1 MSADAET
8 LMREVPP
15 TTGGAKVLSPRQA
28 GFVDAFSALLL
39 REGLV
44 DAAAVTRAKRASEA
58 TFERLDAVMV
68 KLGLLSEAD
77 LCGAYAAYCGLKIV
91 RSSDL
96 PLQPLLADRL
106 KLTFLKGSRTL
117 PISVSDGV
125 LLLAT
130 VDPFDEEAHKAISY
144 MLGWRVDLAVIAP
157 ADIERAFRKLYQDDG
172 AELVGGDQGLIT
184 VGSGDGNEIDVERLR
199 DIANEAP
206 IIRLVNQ
213 IIASAVERGAS
224 DIHIEPGRDAVMVRF
239 RLDGFLQ
246 QERVVPSTFRA
257 ALTTRIKIMAKLDIA
272 ERRLPQDGRIK
283 TAVRGTEIDVRVSTL
298 PTAFGESLVL
308 RILDRT
314 RVELEFSKL
323 GLDPAIQ
330 AGLHGLMELPSGIIL
345 VTGPTGSGK
354 TTTLYT
360 ALKELNRPELKL
372 FTVEDP
378 IEYQLGGVNQIQVQ
392 PQIGLDFPA
401 ALRSILRQ
409 DPDIIMIGEIRD
421 LETARI
427 AVQASLTGHLV
438 FSTLHTNSAVAA
450 ITRLIDIGIERYLLA
465 STLTGIMAQR
475 LVRRLCS
482 HCARGAAYRAEAPS
496 RMRWPVPDDLVIDWS
511 GAREAVGCDSCHG
524 TGYLGRTSVAELL
537 VIDDDMREAVG
548 RRSDDQRTMIS
559 LARDAGFRT
568 LYEAGLIKVSKGET
582 TIEEVLRVS
591 RSS

>member
-1 MSADAET
+1 MPAELQT
-8 LMREVPP
+8 LTREEAPAV
-15 TTGGAKVLSPRQA
+15 GAVNVLTPKDD
-28 GFVDAFSALLL
+28 GFADAFSALLV

-44 DAAAVTRAKRASEA
+44 DPGAVARARRASEA
-58 TFERLDAVMV
+58 ASERLDIVMV

-77 LCGAYAAYCGLKIV
+77 LCGAYAAYCGLRV
-91 RSSDL
+91 ARPSDL
-96 PLQPLLADRL
+96 PSQPLLADRL
-106 KLTFLKGSRTL
+106 KLPFLKSSRAL
-117 PISVSDGV
+117 PISASDGS
-125 LLLAT
+125 LLLAA
-130 VDPFDEEAHKAISY
+130 VDPFDDEACKAIGY
-144 MLGWRVDLAVIAP
+144 MLGCRVDMAVIAP
-157 ADIERAFRKLYQDDG
+157 ADIELAFRKLYQDTGTQATGDDHRLAAVG
-172 AELVGGDQGLIT
+172 AA
-184 VGSGDGNEIDVERLR
+184 DGNEIDVERLR

-213 IIASAVERGAS
+213 IIAGAVERGAS
-224 DIHIEPGRDAVMVRF
+224 DIHIEPGRDTVLVRF

-246 QERVVPSTFRA
+246 QERVVPSTLKA

-314 RVELEFSKL
+314 RVELDFFKL
-323 GLDPAIQ
+323 GLDQDIQ
-330 AGLHGLMELPSGIIL
+330 DGLHRLMALPSGIVL

-378 IEYQLGGVNQIQVQ
+378 IEYQLGGINQIQVQ

-438 FSTLHTNSAVAA
+438 FSTLHTNSAIAA

-465 STLTGIMAQR
+465 STLTGVMAQR
-475 LVRRLCS
+475 LVRRLCQ
-482 HCARGAAYRAEAPS
+482 HCARPAAYRAEAAS
-496 RMRWPVPDDLVIDWS
+496 RRRWPIPDGVTIDWS
-511 GAREAVGCDSCHG
+511 GAREAVGCNVCHG
-524 TGYLGRTSVAELL
+524 TGYLGRTSVSELL
-537 VIDDDMREAVG
+537 VVDDDMREAIG

-559 LARDAGFRT
+559 LARLAGFHT
-568 LYEAGLIKVSKGET
+568 LYEAGLIKVSRGET

>member
-1 MSADAET
+1 MPAHVQT
-8 LMREVPP
+8 LIGEESP
-15 TTGGAKVLSPRQA
+15 TPDVVKVLTPKDS
-28 GFVDAFSALLL
+28 GFDEAFSGVLV
-39 REGLV
+39 REGLI
-44 DAAAVTRAKRASEA
+44 DAAAVARARRASEA
-58 TFERLDAVMV
+58 ASERLDIVMV

-77 LCGAYAAYCGLKIV
+77 LCGAYAAYCGLKVV
-91 RSSDL
+91 RTSDL
-96 PLQPLLADRL
+96 PSQRVLPDRL
-106 KLTFLKGSRTL
+106 KLPFLKASRTL
-117 PISVSDGV
+117 PISATEGV
-125 LLLAT
+125 LLLAK
-130 VDPFDEEAHKAISY
+130 VDPFDEEAHKAIGY
-144 MLGWRVDLAVIAP
+144 MLGWKVDLAVIAP
-157 ADIERAFRKLYQDDG
+157 ADIERAFRKLYQDTG
-172 AELVGGDQGLIT
+172 APSGGDEQGAIA
-184 VGSGDGNEIDVERLR
+184 VGATDGNEIDVERLR

-213 IIASAVERGAS
+213 IIAGAVERGAS
-224 DIHIEPGRDAVMVRF
+224 DIHIEPGRDTVLVRF

-246 QERVVPSTFRA
+246 HERVVPSTLRA

-283 TAVRGTEIDVRVSTL
+283 TAVRGIEIDVRVSTL

-314 RVELEFSKL
+314 RVELDFSKL
-323 GLDPAIQ
+323 GLDQDIQ
-330 AGLHGLMELPSGIIL
+330 AALHQLMSLPSGIVL

-360 ALKELNRPELKL
+360 ALRELNRPELKL

-378 IEYQLGGVNQIQVQ
+378 IEYQLAGINQIQVQ

-409 DPDIIMIGEIRD
+409 DPDIIMVGEIRD

-438 FSTLHTNSAVAA
+438 FSTLHTNSAIAA
-450 ITRLIDIGIERYLLA
+450 VTRLMDIGIERYLLA
-465 STLTGIMAQR
+465 STLTGVMAQR
-475 LVRRLCS
+475 LVRRLCL
-482 HCARGAAYRAEAPS
+482 HCARPAAYRAEIRS
-496 RMRWPVPDDLVIDWS
+496 RLRWPVPDGLAIDWAS
-511 GAREAVGCDSCHG
+511 AREAVGCDACHG

-548 RRSDDQRTMIS
+548 RRSDDRRTMIE
-559 LARDAGFRT
+559 LARHGGFRT
-568 LYEAGLIKVSKGET
+568 LYEAGLIKVSRGET